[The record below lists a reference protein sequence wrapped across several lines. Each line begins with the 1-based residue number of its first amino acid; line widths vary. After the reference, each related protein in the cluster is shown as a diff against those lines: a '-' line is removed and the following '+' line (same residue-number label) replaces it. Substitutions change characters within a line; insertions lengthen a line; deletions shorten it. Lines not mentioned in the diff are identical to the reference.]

1 MSSNKIWEVLP
12 VITEEIKEK
21 NPEIN
26 EIILQILFN
35 RGLCEKDEIDYF
47 LNSEYEKAI
56 TNPFVFFNMDKTV
69 ELIIKN
75 IKEKNKIFIYG
86 DYDADGV
93 TSAAVLY
100 EALNL
105 LKANVEV
112 YIPDRVTEGYGLN
125 KKAID
130 EIFEAGTKLVIT
142 VDGGIRNKE
151 EAAYAKSLGLDI
163 IITDHH
169 VPPEK
174 NDLPDCLIIN
184 PLVEGEKYPFKKL
197 AGVGV
202 AFQLARALISR
213 STLSNEIKQKL
224 EENILDLVA
233 LGTVADC
240 VSLTG
245 ENRILVK
252 KGLEI
257 LNKKKRTGILELI
270 KAADLNLDKEM
281 DAWNIGFQIG
291 PRLNAAGRM
300 DHANTAFELLITK
313 NIAEASSLAK
323 NLNEKNSDRQK
334 FTEDIVLEVEKQVKE
349 SDKIIIGICPAGDKA
364 WKEGVIG
371 LVAGRLSEKYYKPA
385 LVITKT
391 EEGYKGSGRSIEEFN
406 IIEAISKCALFLEK
420 YGGHPSACGFSF
432 QEKNLA
438 SFIAK
443 IKKVAEEKLKNI
455 DLRPKIIIDCAIG
468 LNEISEELALEIKK
482 LAPFGEDNDRPKFIS
497 KELQII
503 DIIKMGLTS
512 QHLKLK
518 LKSDNSSFV
527 NALGFWQSEK
537 WDSLRAGDIIDI
549 VYNIELNEFNGRREA
564 QMKIIDI
571 KKYNPNATN

>member
-1 MSSNKIWEVLP
+1 MSTNKIWEVFP
-12 VITEEIKEK
+12 SATEEIREK
-21 NPEIN
+21 NIN
-26 EIILQILFN
+26 INKIILQILFN
-35 RGLCEKDEIDYF
+35 RGLRDKNEVEYF
-47 LNSEYEKAI
+47 LNADYENNISDPFLFSYAQNAI
-56 TNPFVFFNMDKTV
+56 
-69 ELIIKN
+69 ELIIKH
-75 IKEKNKIFIYG
+75 IKEGNKIFIYG

-100 EALNL
+100 ETLNL
-105 LKANVEV
+105 LKADAEV

-125 KKAID
+125 IKAID
-130 EIFEAGTKLVIT
+130 EILETGAKLIIT

-151 EAAYAKSLGLDI
+151 EVAYAKSIGLDI

-174 NDLPDCLIIN
+174 KDLPDCLIIN
-184 PLVEGEKYPFKKL
+184 PLVESEKYPFKKL

-202 AFQLARALISR
+202 AFQLARALILR
-213 STLSNEIKQKL
+213 SMLSNEIKQKL

-233 LGTVADC
+233 IGTVADC

-252 KGLEI
+252 KGLEV
-257 LNKKKRTGILELI
+257 LNKKKRLGILELI
-270 KAADLNLDKEM
+270 KAANLNLDKEM

-313 NIAEASSLAK
+313 DIAEASSLAK

-349 SDKIIIGICPAGDKA
+349 SDKIIIGICPVGDNA

-406 IIEAISKCALFLEK
+406 IIEAISECALFLEK

-432 QEKNLA
+432 QEKNLEA
-438 SFIAK
+438 FIAK
-443 IKKVAEEKLKNI
+443 IKKIAEEKLNNI

-497 KELQII
+497 KQLQII
-503 DIIKMGLTS
+503 DIMKMGLTG

-518 LKSDNSSFV
+518 LKSDNSGMV
-527 NALGFWQSEK
+527 NALGFWQAEK
-537 WDSLRAGDIIDI
+537 WDSLRAGDLIDI

-564 QMKIIDI
+564 QMKIIDVKAHI
-571 KKYNPNATN
+571 T